1 MPIPAADRRLD
12 RPAHLSSRRR
22 YLKGNNPCRPKSSTH
37 SGGNAGPQRANL
49 GRRSRDRADSI
60 ARRAISIIDPPACR
74 SISTIATRFNR
85 RMGHRPGPG
94 RKSKGD
100 RDNFAVKPMRPV
112 GDLIRANADRLGMT
126 YGEYCAA
133 ILSTAL
139 GMPEYAPQ
147 PTPVEQQEL
156 PLKTA

>member
-1 MPIPAADRRLD
+1 MTTQLPHLVEAWLSAPHLRSCRSHHQSMADKHPVRGPRSGPAQVE
-12 RPAHLSSRRR
+12 RPVC
-22 YLKGNNPCRPKSSTH
+22 LKLKRK
-37 SGGNAGPQRANL
+37 SGGVSPYFYNHN
-49 GRRSRDRADSI
+49 
-60 ARRAISIIDPPACR
+60 
-74 SISTIATRFNR
+74 RFNR
-85 RMGHRPGPG
+85 SMSVRPGPG

-112 GDLIRANADRLGMT
+112 GDVIRANADRLGMT

-133 ILSTAL
+133 LLSTAL

-147 PTPVEQQEL
+147 PVTSEQQEL

>member
-1 MPIPAADRRLD
+1 M
-12 RPAHLSSRRR
+12 SV
-22 YLKGNNPCRPKSSTH
+22 
-37 SGGNAGPQRANL
+37 
-49 GRRSRDRADSI
+49 
-60 ARRAISIIDPPACR
+60 
-74 SISTIATRFNR
+74 
-85 RMGHRPGPG
+85 RPGPG

-112 GDLIRANADRLGMT
+112 GDVIRANADRLGMT

-133 ILSTAL
+133 VLSNAL

-147 PTPVEQQEL
+147 PVTSDQQEL

>member
-1 MPIPAADRRLD
+1 MWAQATRL
-12 RPAHLSSRRR
+12 AKEAS
-22 YLKGNNPCRPKSSTH
+22 KSAKPLQIENSY
-37 SGGNAGPQRANL
+37 
-49 GRRSRDRADSI
+49 RS
-60 ARRAISIIDPPACR
+60 ACQP
-74 SISTIATRFNR
+74 ISTITTRSNPH
-85 RMGHRPGPG
+85 MSVRPGPG

-112 GDLIRANADRLGMT
+112 GDVIRANADRLGMT

-133 ILSTAL
+133 ILSDAL

-147 PTPVEQQEL
+147 PIAPQQQEL

>member
-1 MPIPAADRRLD
+1 MRPGQIENSNRHRRVDLFLQSQPA
-12 RPAHLSSRRR
+12 
-22 YLKGNNPCRPKSSTH
+22 
-37 SGGNAGPQRANL
+37 
-49 GRRSRDRADSI
+49 SI
-60 ARRAISIIDPPACR
+60 AC
-74 SISTIATRFNR
+74 
-85 RMGHRPGPG
+85 MGHRPGPG

-112 GDLIRANADRLGMT
+112 GDVIRSNADRLGMT

-147 PTPVEQQEL
+147 PMTVEQQEL